1 MNTCLYNYD
10 VCIYIYTGRTVLIY
24 MYIFSFQRL
33 TSFWGHILNIYIWRF
48 IIIHRIPSHE
58 FLQVLRHHFPGLIS
72 NGPQPHQKHQRLWGL
87 WLLQWT
93 TWLIQRWRHWI
104 NSCGSE
110 TPHIPNS
117 WRPLG
122 TDQQPMSLS
131 SSRLR
136 VASTPNRSTWAPS
149 HATTHL
155 GSILSMSSVGGLN
168 TVTQVVL
175 DG

>member
-1 MNTCLYNYD
+1 MY
-10 VCIYIYTGRTVLIY
+10 VYIYTQVVLFWY
-24 MYIFSFQRL
+24 TYIFFSETYL
-33 TSFWGHILNIYIWRF
+33 ILRAHTQHIYICRF
-48 IIIHRIPSHE
+48 IIVHRIPSHE
-58 FLQVLRHHFPGLIS
+58 FLQVLWHHFPGLIS

-122 TDQQPMSLS
+122 TDQQPMRLS

-168 TVTQVVL
+168 TVTQVEVVL

>member
-1 MNTCLYNYD
+1 MYVY
-10 VCIYIYTGRTVLIY
+10 IYIYTGRTVLRYI
-24 MYIFSFQRL
+24 YIFFLFRDLPHSEG
-33 TSFWGHILNIYIWRF
+33 TYSTYIYICRF
-48 IIIHRIPSHE
+48 IIVHRIPSHE
-58 FLQVLRHHFPGLIS
+58 FLQVLWHHFPGLIS